1 MKRKEL
7 IRKVIIK
14 IVNSRIIVEMK
25 DNSLCE
31 KDLRHELGASEKDMN
46 AISSMLEKFFCILIE
61 DEELEQITSVNDI
74 FQLVLRKNEMKPENE
89 VLV

>member
-14 IVNSRIIVEMK
+14 IVNSRIVVEMK

-31 KDLRHELGASEKDMN
+31 KDLRHELGASEQDMN

-61 DEELEQITSVNDI
+61 DEELEQVNSVNDFFELI
-74 FQLVLRKNEMKPENE
+74 LRKNERKPESE
-89 VLV
+89 ILV